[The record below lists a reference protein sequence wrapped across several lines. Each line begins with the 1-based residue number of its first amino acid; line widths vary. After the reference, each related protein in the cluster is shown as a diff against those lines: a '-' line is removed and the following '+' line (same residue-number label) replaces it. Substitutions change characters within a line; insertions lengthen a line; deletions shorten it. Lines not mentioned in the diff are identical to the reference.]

1 MAALERFDR
10 FNEKIS
16 GWMEWIGFA
25 GIVVIILVTTIDVM
39 GSKLFVK
46 PLFGALDIVMLAQ
59 LIAATCT
66 VTAALIAGRHVR
78 VDFFLDIMPKRLRRV
93 VDGIVYFLA
102 FVLFAIIV
110 WRLARLCLQSS
121 NGWRSERHRPDRPL
135 SLWLP
140 GRHRLHSRLPGL
152 SLSTHQVIREV
163 TPKMSPETIGL
174 LGIGSSPFPF
184 FSRTAYQFQYGLC
197 RVCGTLLSQQPSIG
211 P

>member
-25 GIVVIILVTTIDVM
+25 GIVVIILVTTIDVL

-46 PLFGALDIVMLAQ
+46 PLFGSLDIVMLAQ

-78 VDFFLDIMPKRLRRV
+78 VEFFLDIMPKRFRRV

-102 FVLFAIIV
+102 FVLFAMIV
-110 WRLARLCLQSS
+110 WRLIIFAHNLQMDGEVSGTARIPLYPFGYIASIACIPVCLVY
-121 NGWRSERHRPDRPL
+121 L
-135 SLWLP
+135 
-140 GRHRLHSRLPGL
+140 SRLIKL
-152 SLSTHQVIREV
+152 FVR
-163 TPKMSPETIGL
+163 SP
-174 LGIGSSPFPF
+174 
-184 FSRTAYQFQYGLC
+184 QK
-197 RVCGTLLSQQPSIG
+197 
-211 P
+211 

>member
-10 FNEKIS
+10 FNEKVS

-25 GIVVIILVTTIDVM
+25 GIVVIILVTTIDVV

-46 PLFGALDIVMLAQ
+46 PLFGSLDIVMLAQ

-78 VDFFLDIMPKRLRRV
+78 VDFFLDIMPKRFRRV

-110 WRLARLCLQSS
+110 WRLIVYAHNLQMDGEVSGTARIALYPFGYIAGIACIPVCLVY
-121 NGWRSERHRPDRPL
+121 L
-135 SLWLP
+135 
-140 GRHRLHSRLPGL
+140 SRLIKL
-152 SLSTHQVIREV
+152 FVR
-163 TPKMSPETIGL
+163 SP
-174 LGIGSSPFPF
+174 
-184 FSRTAYQFQYGLC
+184 QK
-197 RVCGTLLSQQPSIG
+197 
-211 P
+211 